1 MSNAISKL
9 ITILATLAA
18 VAGLYVM
25 FGPRAA
31 TNKLGWERW
40 VEPGN
45 LSSAHASLEN
55 NCAAC
60 HSSIIGASAS
70 KCILCHANNTAL
82 LQRQPTAFHASV
94 GACNSCHVEHQGL
107 VLRPAL
113 MDHTAFATVGLKQ
126 LQQGAS
132 GDKTAAHKL
141 DTWISAAA
149 QSGHLQ
155 AAYPHATAMEAS
167 LNCASCHSNQ
177 DPHLGYFGRD
187 CVQCHSTSRWT
198 IAGYQHPSPQSTQ
211 CNECHKPPPS
221 HSMGHFNMM
230 DQGMTGQK
238 DAKLS
243 ECFKCHQT
251 NSWND
256 IKGVGWFKMH

>member
-1 MSNAISKL
+1 MSNAMSKL
-9 ITILATLAA
+9 ITILATLAT
-18 VAGLYVM
+18 VVGLYVM
-25 FGPRAA
+25 FRPHAA
-31 TNKLGWERW
+31 TNRLGWERW

-60 HSSIIGASAS
+60 HSSITGVSAS

-94 GACNSCHVEHQGL
+94 GACNSCHIE
-107 VLRPAL
+107 
-113 MDHTAFATVGLKQ
+113 
-126 LQQGAS
+126 
-132 GDKTAAHKL
+132 HKL

-167 LNCASCHSNQ
+167 LNCTSCHSNQ

-256 IKGVGWFKMH
+256 IKAVGWFKMH